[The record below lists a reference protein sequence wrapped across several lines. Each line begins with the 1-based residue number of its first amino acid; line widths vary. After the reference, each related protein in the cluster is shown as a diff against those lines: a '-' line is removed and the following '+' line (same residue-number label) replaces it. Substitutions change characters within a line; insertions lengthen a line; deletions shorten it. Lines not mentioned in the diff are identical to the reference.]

1 MSALTE
7 QERAE
12 VASVIAEHIDT
23 LTAIPNFVTAE
34 PGFAIVDGAIVKEP
48 AIVVFVSRVL
58 ASTELLE
65 EERAPS
71 QLGPYRVAVMQADP
85 LRQLAVGRERLELPE
100 FTPLEAA
107 ALTYQPI
114 DGDPINEVFEVEE
127 PLLCHVGP
135 DAGWRTVL
143 KPFIEGTQRSLT
155 VAMYD
160 YNADYIAK
168 TFIETVRANNV
179 NVTMTLDD
187 SLAQDEKDIWAKHG
201 TKLGDA
207 FDGWIVR
214 CSPNRRFESAY
225 HPKVA
230 VRDSRS
236 FWLSSGNWSRNSQ
249 ADNDPI
255 GDESARTG
263 MYKKN
268 REWHVIV
275 DHEGLAQ
282 LFEQYITH
290 DRDGSEAEETLE
302 AAFLDKVAYPDL
314 FVEIDELADVSL
326 LAEEEEIGPFEPE
339 RLPTHGQAFEIEP
352 VLTPDNY
359 IAKVHELIK
368 GAEQSVHMQFSYINY
383 SDEEGDEPYTEVLN
397 TLAELSN
404 TPGFEMRIIVASRAT
419 AITQVHDLVSKAG
432 FKDLTLFRSQSP
444 IHNKGIIVDGRSVLV
459 SSANWSTD
467 GALRNRDAGL
477 IIHDPEVAGYFE
489 KVFNF
494 DWNHRANDIV
504 VDNRAIMLAPEGALA
519 PPGMVRVSWHEYYDG

>member
-7 QERAE
+7 QDRAE
-12 VASVIAEHIDT
+12 VASVIAENIDT
-23 LTAIPNFVTAE
+23 LAAIPNFVTAE

-58 ASTELLE
+58 APTELLE

-85 LRQLAVGRERLELPE
+85 LRQLAVGRERLDLPE

-143 KPFIEGTQRSLT
+143 KPFIEETQRSLT

-326 LAEEEEIGPFEPE
+326 LAEEEEIGPFDAGAVADPWAGI
-339 RLPTHGQAFEIEP
+339 RDRAGVDAGQLHRQGARADQGRGAIGAHAVQLHQLQRRGRRRTVYRSP
-352 VLTPDNY
+352 QHV
-359 IAKVHELIK
+359 
-368 GAEQSVHMQFSYINY
+368 GRAEQHSRLR
-383 SDEEGDEPYTEVLN
+383 DEDHRGESRHGDH
-397 TLAELSN
+397 
-404 TPGFEMRIIVASRAT
+404 PGARSGEQGRLQRPHRCSRANRVFT
-419 AITQVHDLVSKAG
+419 TRASSSTG
-432 FKDLTLFRSQSP
+432 
-444 IHNKGIIVDGRSVLV
+444 GRC
-459 SSANWSTD
+459 W
-467 GALRNRDAGL
+467 
-477 IIHDPEVAGYFE
+477 
-489 KVFNF
+489 
-494 DWNHRANDIV
+494 
-504 VDNRAIMLAPEGALA
+504 
-519 PPGMVRVSWHEYYDG
+519 

>member
-1 MSALTE
+1 MSPMTE

-12 VASVIAEHIDT
+12 VTSVIAENIDA
-23 LTAIPNFVTAE
+23 LASIPNFVTAE
-34 PGFAIVDGAIVKEP
+34 PGFAIVDGVLIKEP
-48 AIVVFVSRVL
+48 AVIVFVSRVL
-58 ASTELLE
+58 SPTELLE

-85 LRQLAVGRERLELPE
+85 LRQLAVGRERAGLPRIV
-100 FTPLEAA
+100 PLDVA

-143 KPFIEGTQRSLT
+143 KPFIQATQESLT

-160 YNADYIAK
+160 YNAEYIAK
-168 TFIETVRANNV
+168 TFIETVRANDV

-236 FWLSSGNWSRNSQ
+236 FWLSSGNWSRKSQ
-249 ADNDPI
+249 PDIDPI
-255 GDESARTG
+255 GDEASRRG
-263 MYKKN
+263 MYGKGN

-275 DHEGLAQ
+275 EHKGLAQ
-282 LFEQYITH
+282 LFERYIKH
-290 DRDGSEAEETLE
+290 DRDGSEEEAVQVRE
-302 AAFLDKVAYPDL
+302 FVSKVAFPDL
-314 FVEIDELADVSL
+314 FVEIDELVDASL
-326 LAEEEEIGPFEPE
+326 LAEEEIEPFPPT
-339 RLPTHGQAFEIEP
+339 RLPAHGRAFKIEP

-359 IAKVHELIK
+359 IGKVHKLIK
-368 GAEQSVHMQFSYINY
+368 RAQRSVHMQFSYINY
-383 SDEEGDEPYTEVLN
+383 SNEAGDEPYTEVLK

-404 TPGFEMRIIVASRAT
+404 KPGFEMRIVLASRGT
-419 AITQVHDLVSKAG
+419 AAAQAQDLVKEAG
-432 FKDLTLFRSQSP
+432 FKDLSVFKSQSNV
-444 IHNKGIIVDGRSVLV
+444 HNKGIIVDGRSVLV

-477 IIHDPEVAGYFE
+477 IIHDTEIAGYFE
-489 KVFNF
+489 DVFDF

-504 VDNRAIMLAPEGALA
+504 VDKPVMLAPEGALT
-519 PPGMVRVSWHEYYDG
+519 PPGMVRVSWQEYYDG